1 MTTKAKTTG
10 TSIED
15 AIKLLEEAAK
25 DKREEVQT
33 LFSGNYEHLK
43 DLFRENEK
51 SLMKTLHN
59 AKDSAVETATDLEK
73 EGVRKAR
80 KLGHDVDENVHE
92 FPWRYIG
99 GSVLTGLLLG
109 VALQRKCDG

>member
-1 MTTKAKTTG
+1 MTTKRKATG
-10 TSIED
+10 TSIQS
-15 AIKLLEEAAK
+15 AIKILEEAAK
-25 DKREEVQT
+25 DKREEVQE
-33 LFSGNYEHLK
+33 LFTGNYEHLK
-43 DLFRENEK
+43 DLYKDNEK

-80 KLGHDVDENVHE
+80 VLGHDVDKNVHE

-109 VALQRKCDG
+109 IALQRKCDG